1 MRNEK
6 SFFDSMEQDIMNADI
21 SETEKNK
28 LMKNFLH
35 LKGQKINLIITGATG
50 CGKSSTINGL
60 FHKEVAKVGNG
71 VEPETMKLG
80 NYKLNDVFRIWD
92 TPGLG
97 DGTVKDH
104 IYKKKITNLL
114 CRSYQLEGNVY
125 GVIDMVLVI
134 IEGANRD
141 MGTTYTLLNEVIA
154 PNIEGER
161 ILVVINQA
169 DVAMKGRH
177 WNKDNM
183 MPDIELTDFLEKQS
197 YSIQRRVKEATG
209 VNIPKPVYYSAEYGY
224 NMKSVFDFIVDNI
237 PARKRRLTM

>member
-1 MRNEK
+1 MNMNFEK
-6 SFFDSMEQDIMNADI
+6 YRKDDIEKKLQRANFRPIDIMVA
-21 SETEKNK
+21 
-28 LMKNFLH
+28 
-35 LKGQKINLIITGATG
+35 GVTGA
-50 CGKSSTINGL
+50 GKSTTLNGL

-97 DGTVKDH
+97 DGTVKYH
-104 IYKKKITNLL
+104 IYKKKITKLL